1 MQSQGSTSS
10 QPSFDSLSS
19 SDSLL
24 QSDSEQA
31 EDDESVFLAGGSP
44 SVIMDGG
51 GPGSGGGGGG
61 SVRAGGS
68 DSPGSRWTDKEEEEE
83 EEDRGSAGGRPCAAD
98 GVAQRPKSQGDLLFA
113 KKCAEL
119 QGFVNPLL
127 ELLTGLK
134 RGRFERGLT
143 GFQQSVAV
151 DRIQRIVGVLQRP
164 SCGEKYL
171 STLLQVEMMLKLWFP
186 HVTPSSS
193 PASSTPPPTLSFT
206 RSIPPHKHKDQS
218 HIPVKKRRLSWTD
231 TESPSP
237 SPVAVK
243 RPCITTNDN
252 TERKKH
258 QVDSLPSLPLS
269 DPTPTPE
276 EADRDQVEQSK
287 GKGSGNNGK
296 PPNCSTGQSSEPS
309 LTWVHVA
316 PILSPSTHKS
326 QALSTAAAAVGT
338 AASDITNE
346 LAAVF
351 PAPIS
356 PGSTVMQDSS
366 VTSTTPHKHH
376 QTDLKM
382 PTSCQS
388 PPAAGQQTKGTALKT
403 CQRETLPP
411 PVPPPTPIA
420 ALPCPLRDL
429 MPPDFTENPHTQAL
443 LHNAEP
449 KAAV

>member
-44 SVIMDGG
+44 PVIIDGG
-51 GPGSGGGGGG
+51 GHGGGGG
-61 SVRAGGS
+61 SVRAGAS
-68 DSPGSRWTDKEEEEE
+68 DSPGSRWTDKEEE
-83 EEDRGSAGGRPCAAD
+83 DRGLEGGRAGTAAGD
-98 GVAQRPKSQGDLLFA
+98 AQRPKSQGDLLFA

-164 SCGEKYL
+164 SCGERYL

-186 HVTPSSS
+186 QITPSSG
-193 PASSTPPPTLSFT
+193 PASSTPSPTLSFT
-206 RSIPPHKHKDQS
+206 RSTPLHKHKDQS

-243 RPCITTNDN
+243 CPRVTSNN
-252 TERKKH
+252 AERKAH
-258 QVDSLPSLPLS
+258 QEGSLHVLLLS
-269 DPTPTPE
+269 DPLPTPE
-276 EADRDQVEQSK
+276 EADRDQVEQPK
-287 GKGSGNNGK
+287 GKDSEKKGK
-296 PPNCSTGQSSEPS
+296 PSNGNTGQSSEPS

-316 PILSPSTHKS
+316 PILSPSKACTPHKS
-326 QALSTAAAAVGT
+326 PAPSTASAGAT
-338 AASDITNE
+338 AACDITNE
-346 LAAVF
+346 LAAVV
-351 PAPIS
+351 PAPT
-356 PGSTVMQDSS
+356 STCSTAMQDSS

-376 QTDLKM
+376 ETDEKM
-382 PTSCQS
+382 PTRCQS
-388 PPAAGQQTKGTALKT
+388 PPAAGQQTKGMTLER
-403 CQRETLPP
+403 CPRENPP
-411 PVPPPTPIA
+411 RPVPSQPPSR
-420 ALPCPLRDL
+420 LCPAPLE
-429 MPPDFTENPHTQAL
+429 T
-443 LHNAEP
+443 
-449 KAAV
+449 

>member
-31 EDDESVFLAGGSP
+31 EDDESVFL
-44 SVIMDGG
+44 
-51 GPGSGGGGGG
+51 
-61 SVRAGGS
+61 
-68 DSPGSRWTDKEEEEE
+68 
-83 EEDRGSAGGRPCAAD
+83 
-98 GVAQRPKSQGDLLFA
+98 RPKSQGDLLFA

-252 TERKKH
+252 TERNKH
-258 QVDSLPSLPLS
+258 QVESLPSLPLS

-287 GKGSGNNGK
+287 GKGSENKGK

-326 QALSTAAAAVGT
+326 HALSTAAAAAAVGT
-338 AASDITNE
+338 AASNITNE

-351 PAPIS
+351 PAPIT
-356 PGSTVMQDSS
+356 PGSTAMQDSS

-411 PVPPPTPIA
+411 PVPPPTPIT

-443 LHNAEP
+443 LHKRRA
-449 KAAV
+449 